1 MGGREKL
8 ELIQASILE
17 GKVQA
22 MKQEIPIKFTSIK
35 EKGYRMDM
43 EIMGMKLW
51 TIATPDGATWAF
63 DAFVKSFKE
72 AEATVDGVRGFSAS
86 LRISG
91 EPTYTP
97 AGPSV

>member
-1 MGGREKL
+1 VALAGFIKDTD
-8 ELIQASILE
+8 SS
-17 GKVQA
+17 QA
-22 MKQEIPIKFTSIK
+22 MFNLATSQSI
-35 EKGYRMDM
+35 EK
-43 EIMGMKLW
+43 W

-97 AGPSV
+97 ADVSV